1 MTKLS
6 YLAEREQLIQA
17 ARRLFDTGVM
27 SHSGHGN
34 LSVRLPEP
42 NQLLLTA
49 GGNIERLTPEQFVV
63 VTFDGET
70 VDGSIEPAAREIVGM
85 HACVYRERANVNAV
99 IHTHSPRA
107 TSFAIANKPLPV
119 VYEAFL
125 RFGILE
131 EIPVAPW
138 APRGS
143 PESVANIVEQ
153 LRLHPNV
160 PAVLLGN
167 HGLLSFGQNPAAA
180 AHLIVIMEEAA
191 ELLLDAEK
199 LGGAQPFPADA
210 LERERAHMRRFG
222 SVR

>member
-1 MTKLS
+1 MTTLS
-6 YLAEREQLIQA
+6 YLPQREQLIA
-17 ARRLFDTGVM
+17 ATKRLFASGVM

-42 NQLLLTA
+42 NQLLLTS
-49 GGNIERLTPEQFVV
+49 GGHIDNLTPEQFVV
-63 VTFDGET
+63 VTFDGDL
-70 VDGSIEPAAREIVGM
+70 VDGGIEPAAREIVGM
-85 HACVYRERANVNAV
+85 HAGVYRERPDVNAV

-125 RFGILE
+125 RFGILDP
-131 EIPVAPW
+131 IPVAPW

-143 PESVANIVEQ
+143 PESVANIADQ
-153 LRLHPNV
+153 LREYPHV

-167 HGLLSFGQNPAAA
+167 HGVLAFGNTPAAA
-180 AHLIVIMEEAA
+180 AHIIIIMEEAA

-199 LGGAQPFPADA
+199 LGGAHPFPPDA
-210 LERERAHMRRFG
+210 VERERAHMQRFG
-222 SVR
+222 SR